1 MFHCML
7 AVQSV
12 RESMKDSRNVGMV
25 PLYLVSSNQSVSIV
39 GKVGISNDGIV
50 LRGLFSQS

>member
-1 MFHCML
+1 ML